1 MLKKK
6 IGIYSAVIWLVLSSC
21 FYVDNIVHY
30 PKSYIEYFNIS
41 FLFSCFNT
49 EEDTDRKEE
58 ALDYA
63 KAHGKGVE
71 GELLLAHGFKFLKP
85 SFSLLGYLKLV
96 CAPIVFLWLI
106 LLFI

>member
-85 SFSLLGYLKLV
+85 SFLVSLV
-96 CAPIVFLWLI
+96 I
-106 LLFI
+106 